1 MNAVSVKQL
10 VGEKIEYGA
19 KHQELLAAY
28 ENILKKYGVDSISDS
43 SYYKLLMKLDLK
55 RERGFDHFQAIQ
67 AYLHKSALL
76 LTAHEHLARSLQ
88 SKAFFTLVQNM
99 ASGSVGII

>member
-19 KHQELLAAY
+19 RHQELLAAY
-28 ENILKKYGVDSISDS
+28 ENILKKYGVDPISDS

-55 RERGFDHFQAIQ
+55 RERGFDPFQAIQ
-67 AYLHKSALL
+67 VYLHKSALL

-99 ASGSVGII
+99 VSGSVGII

>member
-10 VGEKIEYGA
+10 VCEKIEYGA

-28 ENILKKYGVDSISDS
+28 ENILRKYNVDPISDS

-55 RERGFDHFQAIQ
+55 QERGFDPFQAIQ
-67 AYLHKSALL
+67 AQLHKSALL
-76 LTAHEHLARSLQ
+76 HTAH
-88 SKAFFTLVQNM
+88 
-99 ASGSVGII
+99 